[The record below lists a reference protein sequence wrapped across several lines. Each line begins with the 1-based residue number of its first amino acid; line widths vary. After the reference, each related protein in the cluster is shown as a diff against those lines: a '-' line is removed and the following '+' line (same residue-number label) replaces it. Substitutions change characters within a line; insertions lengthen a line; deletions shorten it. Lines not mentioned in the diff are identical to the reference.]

1 VTQSRLQRIGRGDW
15 RLDCRSAIS
24 LALRRLHDWTQK
36 LGAWIPR
43 RYNRPIRAYVYDG
56 LEVSM
61 RRFVTLLV
69 AAAIILVPASSGFA
83 RAGNLSVT
91 VTYTGK
97 GKVDDTRE
105 NLGCALH
112 QP

>member
-1 VTQSRLQRIGRGDW
+1 
-15 RLDCRSAIS
+15 
-24 LALRRLHDWTQK
+24 
-36 LGAWIPR
+36 
-43 RYNRPIRAYVYDG
+43 
-56 LEVSM
+56 M